1 MIPDRV
7 LITGCGGMLG
17 DAVYPYFISKYE
29 NVLASD
35 KKVNGEWLMP
45 LDVRDDVHLSDVFRD
60 FKPDVV
66 VHLAAETD
74 LEYCE
79 VHSDIAKDTNSLA
92 TKTIAKLSEEYGST
106 LIYISTA
113 GVFDGLKNGFYTEQD
128 QPNPIMVYGQTKYQG
143 ELHALK
149 HCSKSFV
156 VRAGWMMG
164 GGRKKEK
171 KFIYKILQQI
181 AEGKKELFA
190 VTDRW
195 GTPTYTYDF
204 AMNLFML
211 LETRQY
217 GIYHMA
223 CEGKG
228 TRYDVAKEILRTC
241 KRPDIKLTAVDS
253 KFFKKEYFAPRP
265 ISEMMYNSNLR
276 KLGLN
281 CMRPWKKCL
290 RHYIEKHFPDYIR
303 RGKKRPVAAVRKAT
317 IRIEEVKLQ
326 TKKIQDTEREKIV
339 KEG

>member
-1 MIPDRV
+1 MIPDKV

-17 DAVYPYFISKYE
+17 DAVYPYFTSKYE

-35 KKVNGEWLMP
+35 KKLNGEWLMR

-60 FKPDVV
+60 FKPDLV

-79 VHSDIAKDTNSLA
+79 VHTDIAKDTNSVA

-106 LIYISTA
+106 LVYISTA
-113 GVFDGLKNGFYTEQD
+113 GVFDGLKNGGLYTEQD
-128 QPNPIMVYGQTKYQG
+128 QPNPIMVYGQSKYEG

-149 HCSKSFV
+149 HCSKTFV

-181 AEGKKELFA
+181 AEGRQEIHA
-190 VTDRW
+190 VNDRF

-204 AMNLFML
+204 AMNLSLL
-211 LETRQY
+211 LETKEY

-223 CEGKG
+223 CEGRG
-228 TRYDVAKEILRTC
+228 TRYDVAKEILRIC

-253 KFFKKEYFAPRP
+253 EFFKKEYFAPRP
-265 ISEMMYNSNLR
+265 LSEMMLNDHLR
-276 KLGLN
+276 NIGIDY
-281 CMRPWKKCL
+281 MRPWKISL
-290 RHYIEKHFPDYIR
+290 QDYIENYFPDFIAKPETKYTR
-303 RGKKRPVAAVRKAT
+303 AKGKG
-317 IRIEEVKLQ
+317 IRIEALKSL
-326 TKKIQDTEREKIV
+326 TKDGEMGRLKKKQA
-339 KEG
+339 

>member
-17 DAVYPYFISKYE
+17 DAVYPYFTSKYE

-35 KKVNGEWLMP
+35 KRQNGEWLMR
-45 LDVRDDVHLSDVFRD
+45 LDVRDDVHLSKVFRD
-60 FKPDVV
+60 FKPDIVV
-66 VHLAAETD
+66 NLAAETD

-79 VHSDIAKDTNSLA
+79 THSDIAEDTNSLA

-106 LIYISTA
+106 LVYISTA

-149 HCSKSFV
+149 YCSKSFV

-164 GGRKKEK
+164 GGRNKEK
-171 KFIYKILQQI
+171 KFIYKMLQQI
-181 AEGKKELFA
+181 AEGKKELYA
-190 VTDRW
+190 VVDRW

-204 AMNLFML
+204 AINLFKL
-211 LETRQY
+211 LETKQY
-217 GIYHMA
+217 GTYHMA

-228 TRYDVAKEILRTC
+228 TRYDVAKEILQIC
-241 KRPDIKLTAVDS
+241 KRPDIKLNAVDS
-253 KFFKKEYFAPRP
+253 EFFKKEYFAPRP
-265 ISEMMYNSNLR
+265 ISEMMYNGNLR

-281 CMRPWKKCL
+281 HMHPWKKCL
-290 RHYIEKHFPDYIR
+290 RNYIEKHFPDYIGPR
-303 RGKKRPVAAVRKAT
+303 KKRPTSADKKPT
-317 IRIEEVKLQ
+317 IRIEEVQLR
-326 TKKIQDTEREKIV
+326 TKKIQDTDKEKIAQ
-339 KEG
+339 

>member
-1 MIPDRV
+1 MIADRV

-17 DAVYPYFISKYE
+17 NAVYPYFTSKYE

-35 KKVNGEWLMP
+35 KKPNGEWLMR
-45 LDVRDDVHLSDVFRD
+45 LDVRDEVHLGNVFRD
-60 FKPDVV
+60 FKPEIV

-79 VHSDIAKDTNSLA
+79 VNSEIAKDTNSLA
-92 TKTIAKLSEEYGST
+92 TKSIAKLSEEYGST

-113 GVFDGLKNGFYTEQD
+113 GVFDGLKDGFYTEQD
-128 QPNPIMVYGQTKYQG
+128 QPNPIMVYGQTKYEG

-164 GGRKKEK
+164 GGRKNEK

-181 AEGKKELFA
+181 EEGKKEIFA
-190 VTDRW
+190 VIDRW

-204 AMNLFML
+204 AMNLSVL
-211 LETRQY
+211 LKTRQY
-217 GIYHMA
+217 GTYHMA

-228 TRYDVAKEILRTC
+228 TRYDVAKEILRIC

-253 KFFKKEYFAPRP
+253 EFFKEEYFAPRP
-265 ISEMMYNSNLR
+265 PSEMMLNDRLR
-276 KLGLN
+276 KIGIN
-281 CMRPWKKCL
+281 YMRPWEISL
-290 RHYIEKHFPDYIR
+290 QDYIENHFPDFIAKPEMKYTR
-303 RGKKRPVAAVRKAT
+303 VKRPAAT
-317 IRIEEVKLQ
+317 RIQALKSL
-326 TKKIQDTEREKIV
+326 TKDGEMGRLKKKQA
-339 KEG
+339 

>member
-17 DAVYPYFISKYE
+17 EAVYPYFTSKYA

-35 KKVNGEWLMP
+35 KELNGEWLMQ
-45 LDVRDDVHLSDVFRD
+45 LDVRDDVHLGNVFKD
-60 FKPDVV
+60 FKPDVII
-66 VHLAAETD
+66 HLAAETD

-143 ELHALK
+143 ELHTLK
-149 HCSKSFV
+149 YCSKSFV

-164 GGRKKEK
+164 GGPKKEK

-181 AEGKKELFA
+181 ADGKKELYA
-190 VTDRW
+190 VVDRW

-204 AMNLFML
+204 AMNLSML
-211 LETRQY
+211 LESKQY
-217 GIYHMA
+217 GIYHMV

-228 TRYDVAKEILRTC
+228 TRYDVAKEILRIC
-241 KRPDIKLTAVDS
+241 KRPDIKLNAVDS
-253 KFFKKEYFAPRP
+253 EFFKKEYFAPRP

-281 CMRPWKKCL
+281 YMHPWKKCL
-290 RHYIEKHFPDYIR
+290 QNYIKKHFPDYIR
-303 RGKKRPVAAVRKAT
+303 REKKRPVAVDKKST
-317 IRIEEVKLQ
+317 IRIEDVKLA
-326 TKKIQDTEREKIV
+326 TKKIQDTDRERIAQ
-339 KEG
+339 EG